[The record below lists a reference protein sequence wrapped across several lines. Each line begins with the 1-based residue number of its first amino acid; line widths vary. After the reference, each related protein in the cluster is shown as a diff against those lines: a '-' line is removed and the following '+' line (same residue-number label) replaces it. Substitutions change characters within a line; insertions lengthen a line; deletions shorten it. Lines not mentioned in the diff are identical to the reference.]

1 MELKIDPEFQKLI
14 PPLTDE
20 EFSMLKRQLKQDG
33 CRDPLVVWN
42 GVILDGHNR
51 YKICTENNVVF
62 DVHHIDLPDRE
73 AAMDWIDR
81 NQIGRRNLS
90 KDDFRLIV
98 GRIYNRTKK
107 THGGHMPGSRSGQN
121 DHFFSRTAETL
132 AKEHEISPVS
142 VRRYGKLAET
152 VNQIEQDQPELE
164 RSAIIE
170 KAKEAAKPNKKS
182 RQKDHGKEVVKEE
195 QQVTW
200 ALDFAHMAISQ
211 LKRIEKKDPMRE
223 EALHRVKTW
232 INEQL
237 KGS

>member
-1 MELKIDPEFQKLI
+1 MDLKIDPEFQKLI
-14 PPLTDE
+14 PPLSDE
-20 EFSMLKRQLKQDG
+20 EFAMLKRQLKQDG
-33 CRDPLVVWN
+33 CRDPLVAWD

-73 AAMDWIDR
+73 SAMDWIDR

-107 THGGHMPGSRSGQN
+107 SAHRPQKGGQN
-121 DHFFSRTAETL
+121 DHLNPGKTAEAL
-132 AKEHEISPVS
+132 AQEHDISPVS

-152 VNQIEQDQPELE
+152 VDQIEQDQPELE
-164 RSAIIE
+164 RSTIIE
-170 KAKEAAKPNKKS
+170 KAKETARPNKKP
-182 RQKDHGKEVVKEE
+182 RQKNHEKEVAKEE

-211 LKRIEKKDPMRE
+211 LKRIEKKDPMKA

-237 KGS
+237 KGA